1 MKTIQSIDKAM
12 HILDYIAEHNGQATL
27 TDISRSLQIAVTT
40 IHGFLSTLEFW
51 NIIYKDESGRYSLGG
66 KLFQLSLFCQPQ
78 HQVLS
83 LLHPTLHKLAAEF
96 QETLHLGIAM
106 GDQLVYA
113 DRAEPNRPF
122 RITAV
127 AGETVPYYDSAIGLI
142 IKAANNE
149 TIPQEYLTLCNNL
162 ARDGYC
168 LKFEPDMD
176 AYCVG
181 IPFLQPGLP
190 CVAGF
195 SVVLPQE
202 FCTPER
208 VTHIVTHTRNAFQT
222 IAQA

>member
-1 MKTIQSIDKAM
+1 
-12 HILDYIAEHNGQATL
+12 
-27 TDISRSLQIAVTT
+27 
-40 IHGFLSTLEFW
+40 
-51 NIIYKDESGRYSLGG
+51 
-66 KLFQLSLFCQPQ
+66 
-78 HQVLS
+78 
-83 LLHPTLHKLAAEF
+83 
-96 QETLHLGIAM
+96 M

-208 VTHIVTHTRNAFQT
+208 VTHIVTHTRNAFPVSYTHLQRRFIQHEQLRLT
-222 IAQA
+222 HQRTPDCEHLLLTAGERACRLLHSLLDAREKLVHGFQHFIFLLICTEKRSQIQIFFDAQFREHLSACLLYPSRCV